1 MALEIRKP
9 SAYIALRPNVP
20 LMSLAQV
27 VPLTT
32 ASPAAAPAA
41 APTENF
47 IIGDLQKVVAKAPED
62 WGNIIIHA
70 VGFIAVAYLVGWLA
84 NKLMRWVST
93 KFGASPIAEATVA
106 AIGKSLP
113 FILPA
118 YTLLFLIK
126 DTKPYLAHIGWL
138 GFAATGGAF
147 LCSLAHTA
155 AVFFLVA
162 IPIAW
167 AQKIADQSDNKLD
180 DILVPMFSTVIR
192 ITVILVGAFKA
203 ISIVDPKSSDAILGL
218 LAGAV
223 VGLAFASQDTIKN
236 VFGAVML
243 IVDQPFTLG
252 DLVNIGSHEG
262 KVESLGLRS
271 TTIVMLD
278 GQKLAIPNGDLAT
291 RAIVNITRRDFI
303 RSQDLVHLEANTP
316 AEKVREAVA
325 IVRELLANHE
335 GAQPSHPPLVHVTE
349 FADWAVNIRFMYWYH
364 PAAAVK
370 QLEFNQQLIL
380 RISERLQQADIRLA
394 VMGTPQTR

>member
-1 MALEIRKP
+1 
-9 SAYIALRPNVP
+9 
-20 LMSLAQV
+20 MSLAQI
-27 VPLTT
+27 VPT
-32 ASPAAAPAA
+32 ATPAPAT
-41 APTENF
+41 APSAMQADHF
-47 IIGDLQKVVAKAPED
+47 IIGDIHKVVAKAPED
-62 WGNIIIHA
+62 WSSIIIHA
-70 VGFIAVAYLVGWLA
+70 IGFIAVAYLVGWLA
-84 NKLMRWVST
+84 SKLMRWIST
-93 KFGASPIAEATVA
+93 KFGASPIAEAAVA
-106 AIGKSLP
+106 AIGKALP
-113 FILPA
+113 FVLPA

-138 GFAATGGAF
+138 SFAVTSGTF

-155 AVFFLVA
+155 ALFYLVA

-167 AQKIADQSDNKLD
+167 AQKIADQSENKLD

-252 DLVNIGSHEG
+252 DIINIGTHEG

-291 RAIVNITRRDFI
+291 RSIVNITRRDFI
-303 RSQDLVHLEANTP
+303 RAQDLVHLEANTP

-325 IVRELLANHE
+325 IIRELLVNHE
-335 GAQPSHPPLVHVTE
+335 GSQPSHPPLVHVTE
-349 FADWAVNIRFMYWYH
+349 FADWAVNIRLMYWYH

-370 QLEFNQQLIL
+370 QLEFNQQLII
-380 RISERLQQADIRLA
+380 RIAERLQQADIRLA
-394 VMGTPQTR
+394 VMGTPQNR

>member
-1 MALEIRKP
+1 
-9 SAYIALRPNVP
+9 
-20 LMSLAQV
+20 MSLAQI
-27 VPLTT
+27 VPT
-32 ASPAAAPAA
+32 ATPAPVTAPAA
-41 APTENF
+41 MQADHF
-47 IIGDLQKVVAKAPED
+47 IIGDIHKVVAKAPED
-62 WGNIIIHA
+62 WSSIIIHA
-70 VGFIAVAYLVGWLA
+70 IGFIAVAYLVGWLA
-84 NKLMRWVST
+84 SKLMRWIST
-93 KFGASPIAEATVA
+93 KFGASPIAEAAVA
-106 AIGKSLP
+106 AIGKALP
-113 FILPA
+113 FVLPA

-138 GFAATGGAF
+138 SFAVTSGTF

-155 AVFFLVA
+155 ALFYLVA

-167 AQKIADQSDNKLD
+167 AQKIADQSENKLD

-252 DLVNIGSHEG
+252 DIINIGTHEG

-271 TTIVMLD
+271 TTIMMLD
-278 GQKLAIPNGDLAT
+278 GQRLAIPNGDLAT

-303 RSQDLVHLEANTP
+303 RAQDLVHLEANTP

-325 IVRELLANHE
+325 IVRELLVNHE
-335 GAQPSHPPLVHVTE
+335 GFQPSHPPLVHVTE
-349 FADWAVNIRFMYWYH
+349 FADWAVNIRLMYWYH
-364 PAAAVK
+364 PAAAAK

-380 RISERLQQADIRLA
+380 RISERLQKADIRLA
-394 VMGTPQTR
+394 VMGTPQNR